1 MPNDRSS
8 RPPPSLGA
16 VRPERDGHYSQASGP
31 LPPPQR
37 PEPPPSSHPHQHA
50 DPRLGPAMPA
60 PRRAPPPSPLPPEP
74 ERTGWGCGRIAVSG
88 VLGLLALIGIGVGVL
103 ALALP
108 ADLVRDRVA
117 AEVERQ
123 TGRKLT
129 IGSTRVSFTS
139 GAAVTL
145 SRVSLSAP
153 PAMGGS
159 PLLTADRLEINLALL
174 PLVLREVK
182 VERLSLLRPVL
193 DLRVDAQG
201 RRSWDFAGAAV
212 PGLEANVRY
221 AQASGRA
228 NDAQRLPPE
237 LKEFVKNAS
246 PPGNPGSGSPLGL
259 EGLSLADVHIA
270 DGTIRYA
277 DAQIPSH
284 VAGNAREVSGIDAR
298 IALPT
303 VGGPLDVNGHVVVQ
317 GERIAVDGRLET
329 LREVLAERP
338 ANVRLKLVGK
348 TLAASYDGKLVG
360 GALMGVDGR
369 LDLKTPSAEGLAR
382 LLQLPLFGLE
392 GVGQLALDGAVKASG
407 TSIALSSA
415 SFAVGE
421 TSGTGSFSLDAGRN
435 RPRIA
440 ANLRLA
446 SVDLDR
452 LAALAQSGAQHQS
465 GAEPPAVGRFAAP
478 PAATT
483 APKSIDDLIG
493 QPEVSPPPANPAAKV
508 RGFRKRAGNQWDVEA
523 IDLTVLKGFDFDGR
537 FQVAELKSGALKAN
551 ALSAGLE
558 LKDSVLRVSITDG
571 EIGGGKVRGLTNI
584 DFTQPALAVG
594 ANISGDS
601 VAVQTL
607 LAAAGIDLMAGRGRT
622 IVTVSARGSS
632 ERELVSTLAGRAEFK
647 VTDGALVGWDAD
659 RIIAGLGRGQIP
671 QTKRQLDQRTP
682 FRELSGTFQIA
693 NGVARSSDI
702 RLDSPTINAT
712 GTGTINIVDRNVDLM
727 LKPKLGSGAG
737 LVVPVRVAGPW
748 DDPSLIADVAGAL
761 NSPQAQDAIRQL
773 KDGNVDGALKSVLG
787 GGAKA
792 DEKIDKAKDLLR
804 QFLKR

>member
-1 MPNDRSS
+1 MPNDRNS

-16 VRPERDGHYSQASGP
+16 VRPERDGPYTQPSRPGA
-31 LPPPQR
+31 PPPQR
-37 PEPPPSSHPHQHA
+37 PEPPAFAHPQPPQLPGG
-50 DPRLGPAMPA
+50 PRSAAQMPP
-60 PRRAPPPSPLPPEP
+60 PRRAPTPPPRPPEP
-74 ERTGWGCGRIAVSG
+74 ERGGWGFGRIALYG
-88 VLGLLALIGIGVGVL
+88 VLGLLGLIGIAVGLL

-145 SRVSLSAP
+145 SKVSLSAP
-153 PAMGGS
+153 PAMGGN
-159 PLLTADRLEINLALL
+159 PLLTADRLEVSLALL

-182 VERLSLLRPVL
+182 IERLALTRPVL
-193 DLRVDAQG
+193 DLRIDAQG
-201 RRSWDFAGAAV
+201 RRSWDFAGV
-212 PGLEANVRY
+212 ETGLRY
-221 AQASGRA
+221 AQAAGRA

-246 PPGNPGSGSPLGL
+246 PPGASASGSPLGL
-259 EGLSLADVHIA
+259 EGLSLADVRIA
-270 DGTIRYA
+270 DGTVRYV
-277 DAQIPSH
+277 DAQT
-284 VAGNAREVSGIDAR
+284 NLAREISGIDAR

-303 VGGPLDVNGHVVVQ
+303 IGGPLDVNGHVVVQ
-317 GERIAVDGRLET
+317 GERMAVDGRLET

-338 ANVRLKLVGK
+338 AQVRLKLAGK

-360 GALMGVDGR
+360 GALIGVDGR
-369 LDLKTPSAEGLAR
+369 LDLKTPSAEGLVR
-382 LLQLPLFGLE
+382 LLQLPLTGLD
-392 GVGQLALDGAVKASG
+392 GIGQLAIDGTVKASG
-407 TSIALSSA
+407 TSIAVSSA

-421 TSGTGSFSLDAGRN
+421 TSGTGSFSLDAGRT

-446 SVDLDR
+446 SIDLDR
-452 LAALAQSGAQHQS
+452 LSALVQV
-465 GAEPPAVGRFAAP
+465 GAEQPAASRFEAP
-478 PAATT
+478 PASTT
-483 APKSIDDLIG
+483 APAVRSAPKSIDDLIG
-493 QPEVSPPPANPAAKV
+493 QPEASPPAANPAAKV

-523 IDLTVLKGFDFDGR
+523 IDLTALKGFDLDGR
-537 FQVAELKSGALKAN
+537 FQIAELKSGTLKAT
-551 ALSAGLE
+551 AVSAGLD
-558 LKDSVLRVSITDG
+558 LKDSVLRASVTDG
-571 EIGGGKVRGLTNI
+571 EIGGGKVRGLASI

-594 ANISGDS
+594 ANISGDG
-601 VAVQTL
+601 VAVQHV
-607 LAAAGIDLMAGRGRT
+607 LAAAGLDLMDGRGRT
-622 IVTVSARGSS
+622 VVTVSARGSS
-632 ERELVSTLAGRAEFK
+632 ERELVSSLAGRAEIK
-647 VTDGALVGWDAD
+647 VAEGALIGWDAD
-659 RIIAGLGRGQIP
+659 RIISGLGRGQMP
-671 QTKRQLDQRTP
+671 QTKRQLDARTP

-702 RLDSPTINAT
+702 RLDSPTLNAT
-712 GTGTINIVDRNVDLM
+712 GTGTINIVDRNVDLI
-727 LKPKLGSGAG
+727 LKPRIGGGG
-737 LVVPVRVAGPW
+737 LTVPVRVAGPW
-748 DDPSLIADVAGAL
+748 DDPSLVADVAGAL